1 MLYGLYLSTS
11 GLMVQGHQVDIIA
24 NNVANVGTTGFK
36 RDIAVFQQ
44 RAAESQAAPGLAR
57 YGNALLDGLGGG
69 TWANGSWTEFEQG
82 DLDKTSSG
90 LDVAVQGQGFLTVRT
105 TAGQTAYTRDGHL
118 TAETGKLT
126 LVSNGA
132 EVLDAAGQAIEVDP
146 TLPVSI
152 AADGTVAQGA
162 NSVGQIATSAFAN
175 PRALQK
181 VGKNLYTAPAGTAT
195 TGPTSLAVGML
206 EKSNVEP
213 VTQLTAMIEA
223 QRAYEA
229 NAQMIKL
236 QDQTLNVV
244 VNNLAQPTA

>member
-1 MLYGLYLSTS
+1 
-11 GLMVQGHQVDIIA
+11 MVQGHQVDVIA

-44 RAAESQAAPGLAR
+44 RAAESQSSPALAR
-57 YGNALLDGLGGG
+57 YGNAILDGLGGG
-69 TWANGSWTEFEQG
+69 TWVNSSQTEFEQG

-90 LDVAVQGQGFLTVRT
+90 LDVAVQGPGFLAVRT
-105 TAGQTAYTRDGHL
+105 AAGQTAYTRDGHL
-118 TAETGKLT
+118 TAETGT
-126 LVSNGA
+126 LALVNNGA
-132 EVLDAAGQAIEVDP
+132 TVLDGSGQPISVDP
-146 TLPVSI
+146 SQPVSI
-152 AADGTVAQGA
+152 SSDGTVAQG
-162 NSVGQIATSAFAN
+162 SGVVGQIATSGFAN

-181 VGKNLYTAPAGTAT
+181 IGNNLYTAPAGTAT

-236 QDQTLNVV
+236 QDETLNLV
-244 VNNLAQPTA
+244 VNNLGRVTA